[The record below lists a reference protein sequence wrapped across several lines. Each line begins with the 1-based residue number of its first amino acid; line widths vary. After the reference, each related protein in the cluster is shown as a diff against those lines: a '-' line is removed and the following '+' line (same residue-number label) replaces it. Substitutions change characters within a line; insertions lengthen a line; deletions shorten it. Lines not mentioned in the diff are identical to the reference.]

1 MKQKYTIPGYFK
13 DCLVKNNRIVEDG
26 FFGKTLYEY
35 SNHKLKEF
43 KFFGSTVLI
52 FKKEESTNRD
62 FLTNAFLM
70 SMNAEE
76 LRKKAFSDLL
86 LA

>member
-52 FKKEESTNRD
+52 FKKRGIYKPG
-62 FLTNAFLM
+62 FLTNAFSML
-70 SMNAEE
+70 MNAEE